1 MIHLT
6 GKVRHEIDKGNYA
19 FGIFVDLYK
28 AADRV
33 DNHILLKK
41 QEHYGVSRISNK
53 WSASYPSHRKQF
65 VSVMV
70 TTQI

>member
-28 AADRV
+28 VADTIEKTRA
-33 DNHILLKK
+33 L
-41 QEHYGVSRISNK
+41 
-53 WSASYPSHRKQF
+53 WC
-65 VSVMV
+65 
-70 TTQI
+70 